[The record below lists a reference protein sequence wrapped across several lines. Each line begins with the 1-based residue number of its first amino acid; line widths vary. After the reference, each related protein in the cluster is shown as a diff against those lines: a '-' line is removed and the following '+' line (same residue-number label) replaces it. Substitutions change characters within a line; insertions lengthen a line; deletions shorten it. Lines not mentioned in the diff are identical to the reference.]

1 MRKRFFYLPLLLI
14 LTVASLAAG
23 CSVQREPPESARFLQ
38 VPSSI
43 EKENSNLHTEGE
55 FAIPYAEETP
65 DDEPAASTRLTFMR
79 EGQQVLETTLEE
91 AGLGATS
98 GSIQVTDKAKYD
110 VFLAKLEAQI
120 NADAVDAGF
129 ALSESFDAPYQY
141 TSEQDGLSLDNEA
154 LMATLRKLSLT
165 EDTVMIELPTKVL
178 PPSVTMESLQNER
191 TLIAA
196 FTTEF
201 KGSKK
206 NRIHN
211 ITLAAQKMN
220 GTVLEAGAVL
230 SVNKTIGDRN
240 KKNGWKLASAIAGGK
255 YEDEYGG
262 GVCQLSS
269 TLYNACLLADLEIVE
284 RYHHSWPMSYVPI
297 GRDATI
303 STGSKDLRFKNTTSA
318 PLLILTQVNAEG
330 KSITVN
336 IYGKKP
342 EGYAYIEITSK
353 KISTI
358 PAPKNKTKLDESLP
372 ARTRETERKSRK
384 GQVAETYKIYYDAQG
399 NVIKKVF
406 LYKDTYSPVQGI
418 VYVSSDLY

>member
-1 MRKRFFYLPLLLI
+1 
-14 LTVASLAAG
+14 
-23 CSVQREPPESARFLQ
+23 
-38 VPSSI
+38 
-43 EKENSNLHTEGE
+43 
-55 FAIPYAEETP
+55 
-65 DDEPAASTRLTFMR
+65 
-79 EGQQVLETTLEE
+79 
-91 AGLGATS
+91 
-98 GSIQVTDKAKYD
+98 
-110 VFLAKLEAQI
+110 
-120 NADAVDAGF
+120 
-129 ALSESFDAPYQY
+129 
-141 TSEQDGLSLDNEA
+141 
-154 LMATLRKLSLT
+154 
-165 EDTVMIELPTKVL
+165 
-178 PPSVTMESLQNER
+178 
-191 TLIAA
+191 
-196 FTTEF
+196 
-201 KGSKK
+201 
-206 NRIHN
+206 
-211 ITLAAQKMN
+211 MN

-399 NVIKKVF
+399 NVIEKVF